1 MYFFRFLEQ
10 YHDLKQLCAD
20 PRTRAAVLA
29 DMDAAAREAQVIA
42 YNNVR
47 FREH

>member
-1 MYFFRFLEQ
+1 MFFFRFLEQ

-29 DMDAAAREAQVIA
+29 DMDAAAREAQVKQ
-42 YNNVR
+42 R
-47 FREH
+47 